1 MDSTPSGGLAT
12 RFTAWV
18 KKPFSGDMD
27 ALHWFLFLGLVLV
40 AVFLWSRIM
49 FYVKKGVEV

>member
-1 MDSTPSGGLAT
+1 MDNTSSGGLMT